1 MSDPSIPSPVQEE
14 LDHLSRIRT
23 LLIENPEDAAR
34 SEDEVVRELIRLR
47 DEHRDAKEEDKG
59 SLQTQLTQT
68 MAVLDQVR
76 KARERERVD
85 PDAPYFAHLQLSENN
100 THRDIFLGRATRLSH
115 GLRIV
120 DWRNAPI
127 SRLFYQYEEG
137 DEYEEEM
144 AGRVREGHVTV
155 RRNVHIQD
163 GELLRVGA
171 PDSSWIRTGNDS
183 WRELSRESIRLAGG
197 QGSALRAGSAERSR
211 LGSNQRHRANKH
223 LPDIAAL
230 IDPDQFAL
238 ISAQDSGVVV
248 LRGSAGSGKTTVALH
263 RIAYLAYQGPHKFP
277 TRRVLVVVWG
287 RAMRD
292 YVAHVLPALGV
303 KGVHVTTWGSWA
315 RQQVIRH
322 LPALPRN
329 VSDDTPEPAS
339 RVKLHPGVSELLEA
353 HIRNTPG
360 PARPEQV
367 IDDWAQVITNRSAI
381 AQAMGIDIT
390 PGALDRAMAWNT
402 QQAAEIMHWMDSPED
417 RQASAEEGTDPRL
430 DPEDYALLLR
440 AWQKRMGPLRDRKRK
455 PLRHVHIV
463 LDEVQDFSPVEVQ
476 VLLDTTEKNQSVT
489 LAGDVRQHISEQ
501 AGFSTWQGFLDRIG
515 IESTALNTLQV
526 SYRSTHPITR
536 FALQVLDD
544 DNEPAP
550 RTTRDGP
557 PVELFR
563 FSDHGACVAFL
574 SEELKQL
581 IEQEPLANVA
591 LLTPSAELSRT
602 YASGLTRAD
611 LPDVRLVVDQQFAF
625 AAGIDVVEASQVKG
639 LEFDYVVII
648 EPNAR
653 HYPDTPHHRRLL
665 HVAGTRAVHQLWL
678 TCVGTPSSILPDMN
692 ADPDES

>member
-1 MSDPSIPSPVQEE
+1 
-14 LDHLSRIRT
+14 
-23 LLIENPEDAAR
+23 
-34 SEDEVVRELIRLR
+34 
-47 DEHRDAKEEDKG
+47 
-59 SLQTQLTQT
+59 
-68 MAVLDQVR
+68 
-76 KARERERVD
+76 
-85 PDAPYFAHLQLSENN
+85 
-100 THRDIFLGRATRLSH
+100 
-115 GLRIV
+115 
-120 DWRNAPI
+120 
-127 SRLFYQYEEG
+127 
-137 DEYEEEM
+137 
-144 AGRVREGHVTV
+144 
-155 RRNVHIQD
+155 
-163 GELLRVGA
+163 
-171 PDSSWIRTGNDS
+171 
-183 WRELSRESIRLAGG
+183 
-197 QGSALRAGSAERSR
+197 
-211 LGSNQRHRANKH
+211 
-223 LPDIAAL
+223 
-230 IDPDQFAL
+230 
-238 ISAQDSGVVV
+238 
-248 LRGSAGSGKTTVALH
+248 
-263 RIAYLAYQGPHKFP
+263 
-277 TRRVLVVVWG
+277 
-287 RAMRD
+287 MRD

-544 DNEPAP
+544 DKEPAP

-581 IEQEPLANVA
+581 IEQEPLANVGYSHH
-591 LLTPSAELSRT
+591 PPVDRT
-602 YASGLTRAD
+602 YASGLTQPICRMW
-611 LPDVRLVVDQQFAF
+611 LVRPAIAF
-625 AAGIDVVEASQVKG
+625 AAGIDVVEAPVG
-639 LEFDYVVII
+639 LGSTWSSLNPMPATTRHRII
-648 EPNAR
+648 VDSCIGRDTCR
-653 HYPDTPHHRRLL
+653 HNF
-665 HVAGTRAVHQLWL
+665 G
-678 TCVGTPSSILPDMN
+678 
-692 ADPDES
+692 